1 MASEFRL
8 RPLEKKD
15 AAGMLEWMTD
25 PDIVCFFR
33 FDASGVTLEGCRNFI
48 AEAKEQKD
56 CLHYAIVDA
65 SDTYLGTVSLKHIT
79 QTDAEYAISTR
90 RCAHGTGAAMAATR
104 QILDIA
110 FRERKLNRV
119 YLNVLAENGRA
130 NSFYHKA
137 GFRFVRREKAAIT
150 IRGEKKD
157 LNWYEIER

>member
-1 MASEFRL
+1 MESKIRL
-8 RPLEKKD
+8 RPLAAKD
-15 AAGMLEWMTD
+15 APWMLEWMTD

-33 FDASGVTLEGCRNFI
+33 FDASGVTLENCRNFI

-119 YLNVLAENGRA
+119 YLNVLADNSRA
-130 NSFYHKA
+130 NAFYRKV
-137 GFRFVRREKAAIT
+137 GFLFVRCEENAVM
-150 IRGEKKD
+150 IRGAQKD